1 MNDKIILIINS
12 KLVENFIYRN
22 HALITKFKK
31 KFKQIIII
39 NLQKSNFK
47 NKYSFLKIICVNDI
61 FDLTQY
67 LKKNKN
73 YLYINFIK
81 KNFKNLRI
89 FFLLKLFKIKF
100 FEVYCLGDLKDFKIY
115 FNKSLINNIF
125 KVYHLFSKSIL
136 LIVYSIFGTAGII
149 QRPLFLVHTFDNY
162 YDQVL
167 NAFDNLIKNRINIFI
182 LSLLNVFKIRFYKK
196 IYLIDKP
203 LTALNKKKVSS
214 DYCVFIDS
222 CFDHTDRKLYDRPA
236 SNLEKKLYYKRL
248 NNFFST
254 VKDIYNKKII
264 FLKHPDTILSSIK
277 VDTKNV
283 KIVTN
288 NTNNYI
294 LKAKLVVFHESSA
307 VISALILKKKII
319 NMQSA
324 NMGKYYAFR
333 NAIYCRKLNIT
344 SINIDDDLSK
354 FQIQKRLKNVNLI
367 HKKYFN
373 NFYKNKRLL
382 RYNIDQLMIIIKN
395 TF

>member
-1 MNDKIILIINS
+1 MNEKIILIISS

-22 HALITKFKK
+22 QALITKFKRE
-31 KFKQIIII
+31 FSQIIII

-47 NKYSFLKIICVNDI
+47 NKYPFLKIISVNDI
-61 FDLTQY
+61 FDLTHY

-89 FFLLKLFKIKF
+89 FFLLKLFKIQF
-100 FEVYCLGDLKDFKIY
+100 IEVYCLGDIKDFKIY

-125 KVYHLFSKSIL
+125 KIYYLCTKSIL
-136 LIVYSIFGTAGII
+136 LIIYNIFGAAGII

-167 NAFDNLIKNRINIFI
+167 NAFDNLIKNRINIF
-182 LSLLNVFKIRFYKK
+182 LLGLLNIFKIRFYKK

-203 LTALNKKKVSS
+203 LTTLNKKKVSS

-236 SNLEKKLYYKRL
+236 SNLEKRLYYESL
-248 NNFFST
+248 NNFFSK
-254 VKDIYNKKII
+254 VKNIYNKKII

-277 VDTKNV
+277 VNAKNV
-283 KIVTN
+283 KIIIN

-294 LKAKLVVFHESSA
+294 LKAKLVMFHESSV

-333 NAIYCRKLNIT
+333 NAIYSRKLNIT

-354 FQIQKRLKNVNLI
+354 FQIQNRLKNINPI

-373 NFYKNKRLL
+373 NFNKNKRLL
-382 RYNIDQLMIIIKN
+382 RYNIDQLIIIIKN
-395 TF
+395 KF